1 MSLLQMSFFGAVMIL
16 AIVVLR
22 TFGIHKLPK
31 KSFLILWEIALIRLL
46 VPFSI
51 SSIFS
56 VYSLISRNAPTP
68 VPEVFTGIPAGE
80 HVISQTDLVPS
91 GIYEGTNQMVQNNT
105 VQNDMLQHEAMQS
118 GVPDISFWFIVWMVG
133 MLICACYFIITYLRC
148 RSEFQMS
155 LPVKNA
161 FVNEWLKEHPLK
173 RSVKIRQSGRIS
185 APLTYGVLHP
195 VILMPKDTE
204 WENRQQLQF
213 IFMHEYIHIRRFD
226 TGRKLIAI
234 LALCI
239 HWFNPFVWAMY
250 ILYNRDIELV
260 CDESVVRQFGDSTKG
275 TYARTLISMEET
287 KSRLRPLCNNFS
299 RNAIEER
306 IKAIMKTKKMTRSLL
321 WVSTM
326 VIIVIVA
333 LFATSAE
340 EVPAWNDAE
349 KETEK
354 WTDGLTQASD
364 GAVEPHT
371 EETRAEFIM
380 MQFEDQIRETKAN
393 LYKGDGFSIYVPEN
407 WNMYDEYL
415 TAPVQ
420 FTVQVGYECSVWIA
434 QYEEEVL
441 SDVEKRFLSEGFVY
455 DTDKENLQKVDG
467 TLITEVRLEA
477 RAGDV
482 WAVFRMYNEAYED
495 SYRVDMVADTCVI
508 TGMVAKGSEETEQ
521 EAIYIDD
528 AYYDSPAQ
536 YLKDVDWNHIGTRIA
551 ADEYQTLQTY
561 LPVLNGEEFTWI
573 YRSGEGQEPDTYIHG
588 KKQVTIREMLADQL
602 GVHGIE
608 AVEPL
613 VDSICFADVFQS
625 GSESMILLFRNQAWS
640 WLILYEED
648 GVIYG
653 IDMPIRWFGEVQ
665 KDGLY
670 ESSSGADTLYYH
682 RMQFVSGDYM
692 EELVGTVISDELI
705 IDGVKKSDGEYE
717 AWKKENLKEAAKV
730 YTPLEENGAEN

>member
-1 MSLLQMSFFGAVMIL
+1 MSLLQMSFLGTVMIL

-31 KSFLILWEIALIRLL
+31 KVFLILWEIALIRLL

-51 SSIFS
+51 STVFS
-56 VYSLISRNAPTP
+56 VYSFINRNAPAP
-68 VPEVFTGIPAGE
+68 IPEVFTGIPAGN
-80 HVISQTDLVPS
+80 HVIPQTEPVSPI
-91 GIYEGTNQMVQNNT
+91 IYEGTNQL
-105 VQNDMLQHEAMQS
+105 VQNDMLQNEAMQS
-118 GVPDISFWFIVWMVG
+118 GVPDISPWFIIWMVG
-133 MLICACYFIITYLRC
+133 MLICACYFFITYLRC

-155 LPVKNA
+155 LPVKNG
-161 FVNEWLKEHPLK
+161 FVDEWLKEHPLK

-195 VILMPKDTE
+195 VILMPKDTD

-213 IFMHEYIHIRRFD
+213 VFIHEYIHIRRFD
-226 TGRKLIAI
+226 TGRKLIAT

-260 CDESVVRQFGDSTKG
+260 CDESVVRQFGENTKS
-275 TYARTLISMEET
+275 TYARALISMEET

-299 RNAIEER
+299 KNAIEER
-306 IKAIMKTKKMTRSLL
+306 IKAIMKKKKMTRSLL
-321 WVSTM
+321 LVSTV

-340 EVPAWNDAE
+340 EVPASNDAE
-349 KETEK
+349 KETEEL
-354 WTDGLTQASD
+354 TDGLTQESD
-364 GAVEPHT
+364 VTVEAPT

-407 WNMYDEYL
+407 WSMYDEYL
-415 TAPVQ
+415 TAPVK
-420 FTVQVGYECSVWIA
+420 FTVQVGYECSVWIE
-434 QYEEEVL
+434 QYEDEAF
-441 SDVEKRFLSEGFVY
+441 SDVEMRFLSEGFVY
-455 DTDKENLQKVDG
+455 DTDKESLQKADG

-477 RAGDV
+477 KKGDV
-482 WAVFRMYNEAYED
+482 WAVFRVYNEAYENSD
-495 SYRVDMVADTCVI
+495 RVDVVADTCVI
-508 TGMVAKGSEETEQ
+508 TGITGEGFEETEQ
-521 EAIYIDD
+521 ETVYIDD
-528 AYYDSPAQ
+528 EYYDSPAQ
-536 YLKDVDWNHIGTRIA
+536 YLKEMDWTDIGRRITE
-551 ADEYQTLQTY
+551 DEYQTLQIY

-573 YRSGEGQEPDTYIHG
+573 YRSGEGEEPDTYIHN
-588 KKQVTIREMLADQL
+588 KKQVTIREMLADQM
-602 GVHGIE
+602 GVQGIE

-613 VDSICFADVFQS
+613 VDSICFVDVFQS
-625 GSESMILLFRNQAWS
+625 GSESMVLLFRNQAWN
-640 WLILYEED
+640 WLILHEED

-653 IDMPIRWFGEVQ
+653 IDMPVRWFGEVQ

-670 ESSSGADTLYYH
+670 VSSGGADTSYYY
-682 RMQFVSGDYM
+682 RMQFVNGDYI
-692 EELVGTVISDELI
+692 EELVGTVICDELI